1 MATRPSAN
9 GNRPGDLLSLE
20 NRESPIAN
28 LIAASGADGQLL
40 SDRPRKADAA
50 YFRLKHLILTL
61 QLAPGQ
67 ALDERDLMETVG
79 TGRTPL
85 REAIQR
91 LSHERLIV
99 TVPRKGSYVAELSVT
114 VLQELIAARRL
125 VEPPVAALAAE
136 VISTS
141 ELEALRDLVDRAH
154 TAVATD
160 DIASAIYFDL
170 AFHRNLAIAS
180 GNDYLARIVNDI
192 NTAALR
198 YWYVSYGRVGGT
210 GSAFAHHYRI
220 LEQLEARDPEAVA
233 QSLLDHVE
241 IFTTRMREALAPR
254 L

>member
-1 MATRPSAN
+1 M
-9 GNRPGDLLSLE
+9 LFLE

-28 LIAASGADGQLL
+28 LIFASGADARSLDDL
-40 SDRPRKADAA
+40 PRKADAA
-50 YFRLKHLILTL
+50 YFWLKHLILTL

-67 ALDERDLMETVG
+67 ALDERDLMEKVG

-85 REAIQR
+85 REAIQH

-99 TVPRKGSYVAELSVT
+99 TVPRKGSYVADLSIT
-114 VLQELIAARRL
+114 ELQELIAARRL
-125 VEPPVAALAAE
+125 VEPSVAATAAE
-136 VISTS
+136 AISLS

-154 TAVATD
+154 NAVATD

-180 GNDYLARIVNDI
+180 GNEYLARIVNDI

-210 GSAFAHHYRI
+210 GLAFAHHYRI
-220 LEQLEARDPEAVA
+220 LEHLEAHDPEAVA
-233 QSLLDHVE
+233 QSLLEHVE